1 MQVDWYAN
9 DFAVLELSTNTF
21 ILNIFLEATYIIRLY
36 IFLRVRSIPRYGN
49 RVKHSHQV
57 GKGLCI
63 AVVRCGRSKDKGV
76 TLLGKE
82 LSEVATQTVLVGHLM
97 TLIYHYDVPM
107 GLLKPCTEATIVLQR
122 IDADDGL
129 VVIVKGILVER
140 YLTLNLGNTDTVKTN
155 KRYGKAVPDF
165 FLELGK
171 NALNVHLTYV
181 PYLKAAGELKTKP
194 TQHSV
199 KELQSVGIQPDIL
212 ILRTEK
218 HLEEGILKK
227 VASFCNVD
235 IDCVI
240 QSEDLPSIYEVPVN
254 MQNQGLDTAILRKM
268 DEPIGEK
275 PALGPWKAFLD
286 RRNNATEVVN
296 IGLVGKYD
304 LQDAYK
310 SIRESLSH
318 AGTYNDHKVN
328 ITFINSEYLT
338 EDNVA
343 ERLKGQDGIVICPG
357 FGQRGREGKIIA
369 AHYTR
374 THDIP
379 TFGICL
385 GMQMIV
391 IEFARN
397 VLGYKD
403 ANSRE
408 MDEKTPH
415 NVIDIMEEQKN
426 ISNMGGTM
434 RLGAYECVLKQGS
447 RVFNIYKKEHIQE
460 RHRHRYEFNNNFQQE
475 FEKHGMMCVG
485 RNPESDLV
493 EIVEIPGL
501 KWYIGTQYHPEY
513 QSTVLKPHPLFID
526 FVKTAIENKK

>member
-1 MQVDWYAN
+1 MA
-9 DFAVLELSTNTF
+9 ETK
-21 ILNIFLEATYIIRLY
+21 Y
-36 IFLRVRSIPRYGN
+36 IFVTGGVVSSL
-49 RVKHSHQV
+49 
-57 GKGLCI
+57 GKGIISSSIGKLLQARGYNITIQKFDPYINIDPGTLNPYEHGECYVTVDGMETDLDLGHYERFTGI
-63 AVVRCGRSKDKGV
+63 QTTKANSLTTGRIYKAVIDKERRGDYLGKTIQV
-76 TLLGKE
+76 VPHITNEIKRNVKLLGQK
-82 LSEVATQTVLVGHLM
+82 
-97 TLIYHYDVPM
+97 YHYDFVITEIGGTIGDIESAPYM
-107 GLLKPCTEATIVLQR
+107 EAIRQLKW
-122 IDADDGL
+122 
-129 VVIVKGILVER
+129 
-140 YLTLNLGNTDTVKTN
+140 
-155 KRYGKAVPDF
+155 
-165 FLELGK
+165 ELGK

-357 FGQRGREGKIIA
+357 FGQRGIEGKIIA

-385 GMQMIV
+385 GMQM
-391 IEFARN
+391 
-397 VLGYKD
+397 
-403 ANSRE
+403 
-408 MDEKTPH
+408 KTPH

-513 QSTVLKPHPLFID
+513 QSTVLKPHPLFMD
-526 FVKTAIENKK
+526 FVKTAIENK